1 MEKRVIRKVAVLGSG
16 VMGSRIACHFAGVG
30 LQVLLL
36 DIVPKEAAA
45 STKMAERNKIVND
58 ALSTAVKSNP
68 SPVYHKNVIKKIT
81 TGNFDDD
88 MKKIGDCDWVIEVV
102 VERLDIKKEVYEKV
116 EQFRK
121 PGTLITSNTSGIPIH
136 MLSEGRSDDF
146 KKHFCGTHFF
156 NPPRYLRL
164 LEIIPTPHTAPA
176 IVDFLM
182 NYGDLFLGKTTVLC
196 KDTPAF
202 IANRIGVFGIMS
214 LFGLVDKLGLT
225 IDEVDALTGPIIGRP
240 KSATFRTADVVG
252 IDTLVKVAKG
262 VYDNCPSDEARDVFN
277 IPAWLNKIVEK
288 NWLGDKTG
296 QGFFKKI
303 KLPITQGS
311 PEERKSDKEIQVLDL
326 KTFEYTPRKKAKF
339 ATVEA
344 AKPIDDLYT
353 RLKMLVAGNDKA
365 GEFYRHFHYG
375 LFSYISHRIPE
386 ISDELYRVDDAMMA
400 GFGWEIGA
408 FESWDVLGVEK
419 TTKAM
424 KEAGYKVARWID
436 EMLAAGNKSFY
447 KIEGGKKLYYDQN
460 NKAYKPLPGGDAFIV
475 MSNYQDKQVWKNG
488 SCRLYNLGDDVLGLQ
503 WFTKMGSIGGDVV
516 AGIQTAI
523 DKAEKNYKGLV
534 IANEGANFSAGANVG
549 MIFMLAI
556 DQEYDEL
563 DMAIRMFQNTMMR
576 ARYSSIPVVTAA
588 HGLTLG
594 GACEL
599 SLHSDKCCPAAE
611 TYTGLV
617 ELGVGL
623 IPGGGGTKEFVVR
636 ASDEMHEDEP
646 ETITLK
652 NRFLSI
658 ATAKVAT
665 SAFEGFELGIYRK
678 GLDEVV
684 MNQGRRIAEAKRSV
698 VEIFDSGYSMPVQ
711 RKDVKVLGQS
721 ALGALYAGINGM
733 WRANY
738 ATDHD
743 VVVAKKLAYVMC
755 GGDLSEPSL
764 VSEQYLLDLER
775 EAFLSLCGEKKTLE
789 RIQSVLKAGKP
800 VRN

>member
-1 MEKRVIRKVAVLGSG
+1 MEKRIIKKVAVLGSG
-16 VMGSRIACHFAGVG
+16 VMGSRIACHFAGIG

-36 DIVPKEAAA
+36 DIVPKEAIE
-45 STKMAERNKIVND
+45 SKKPIERNKIVND
-58 ALSTAVKSNP
+58 ALAAAIKSNP

-102 VERLDIKKEVYEKV
+102 VERLDIKKQVYEKV

-136 MLSEGRSDDF
+136 MLSEGRGDDF

-164 LEIIPTPHTAPA
+164 LEIIPTPDTDPA
-176 IVDFLM
+176 IIDFLM
-182 NYGDLFLGKTTVLC
+182 NYGDLYLGKTTVLC

-252 IDTLVKVAKG
+252 IDTLAKVAKG
-262 VYDNCPSDEARDVFN
+262 VYDNCPKDEARDVFK
-277 IPAWLNKIVEK
+277 IPSWLNKLVEN

-303 KLPITQGS
+303 KIPITAGS

-326 KTFEYTPRKKAKF
+326 KKFEYVPRVKAKF

-408 FESWDVLGVEK
+408 FESWDVLGVDK
-419 TTKAM
+419 TVKAM
-424 KEAGYKVARWID
+424 KDAGYKVASWVD

-447 KIEGGKKLYYDQN
+447 KIEAGKKLYYDQN
-460 NKAYKPLPGGDAFIV
+460 SQTYKPLPGADAFIV
-475 MSNYQDKQVWKNG
+475 MSNYQDKQIWKNG
-488 SCRLYNLGDDVLGLQ
+488 SCKLYDLGDDVLGLQ
-503 WFTKMGSIGGDVV
+503 WFTKMGSIGGDVI

-576 ARYSSIPVVTAA
+576 ARYSSIPVVIAA

-665 SAFEGFELGIYRK
+665 SAFEGFDIGIYRK

-698 VEIFDSGYSMPVQ
+698 VEIYDAGYSMPVQ
-711 RKDVKVLGQS
+711 RKDIKVLGQS

-755 GGDLSEPSL
+755 GGDLSEPSM

-789 RIQSVLKAGKP
+789 RIQSVLKSGKP
-800 VRN
+800 IRN

>member
-1 MEKRVIRKVAVLGSG
+1 MARRTIKKVAVLGSG
-16 VMGSRIACHFAGVG
+16 VMGSRIACHFAGIG
-30 LQVLLL
+30 LEVLLL
-36 DIVPKEAAA
+36 DIPAPPGSEGAKNN
-45 STKMAERNKIVND
+45 TDKNKIVND
-58 ALSTAVKSNP
+58 SLQAAVKSSP
-68 SPVYHKNVIKKIT
+68 SPLYYTDALKKIT
-81 TGNFDDD
+81 TGNFEDD
-88 MKKIGDCDWVIEVV
+88 MHKISGCDWVIEVV
-102 VERLDIKKEVYEKV
+102 VEKLDIKKSVYEKV

-121 PGTLITSNTSGIPIH
+121 PGTLITTNTSGIPIH
-136 MLSEGRSDDF
+136 LLNEGRSDDF

-164 LEIIPTPHTAPA
+164 LEIIPTAVTDPE
-176 IVDFLM
+176 VVNFLM
-182 NYGDLFLGKTTVLC
+182 HYGDLYLGKKTVLC

-202 IANRIGVFGIMS
+202 IANRIGVYGIMS
-214 LFGLVDKLGLT
+214 LFSLVDKMGLT

-262 VYDNCPSDEARDVFN
+262 VYENCPDDEARDVFK
-277 IPAWLNKIVEK
+277 IPEWLDKMIADNR
-288 NWLGDKTG
+288 LGDKTG
-296 QGFFKKI
+296 QGFFKKT
-303 KLPITQGS
+303 KGS
-311 PEERKSDKEIQVLDL
+311 SGEKEILTLDL
-326 KTFEYTPRKKAKF
+326 KTFDYKPRSKPRF

-344 AKPIDDLYT
+344 AKPIDDLKQ
-353 RLKMLVAGNDKA
+353 RLKMLCAGQDKA

-386 ISDELYRVDDAMMA
+386 ISDELYRVDDAMKA

-419 TTKAM
+419 TVNVM
-424 KEAGYKVARWID
+424 KEAGYKVAPWVEDMFSKGIS
-436 EMLAAGNKSFY
+436 SFY
-447 KIEGGKKLYYDQN
+447 KNENGKLLCYSPLNGSFISPAGDGN
-460 NKAYKPLPGGDAFIV
+460 NAFIV
-475 MSNYQDKQVWKNG
+475 MSHYEDKLVWKNN
-488 SCRLYNLGDDVLGLQ
+488 SCRLYHLGDDVLGLQ
-503 WFTKMGSIGGDVV
+503 WFTKMGSIGGDVLS
-516 AGIQTAI
+516 GIQTAI
-523 DKAEKNYKGLV
+523 DKAEKGYKGLV

-556 DQEYDEL
+556 EQEYDEL

-576 ARYSSIPVVTAA
+576 ARYCSVPVVTAP

-623 IPGGGGTKEFVVR
+623 IPGGGGTKEYVLR
-636 ASDEMHEDEP
+636 ASDEMHPDEP

-652 NRFLSI
+652 NRFLTI

-665 SAFEGFELGIYRK
+665 SAFEGFDIGVYRR

-684 MNQGRRIAEAKRSV
+684 MNQDRRIGEAKKSV
-698 VEIFDSGYSMPVQ
+698 LEIYDSGYVTPVQ
-711 RKDVKVLGQS
+711 RKDIKVLGRS
-721 ALGALYAGINGM
+721 ALGALYAGIHGM
-733 WRANY
+733 WRAGY

-755 GGDLSEPSL
+755 GGDLSEPAL

-789 RIQSVLKAGKP
+789 RIQSVLKGGKP
-800 VRN
+800 IRN

>member
-1 MEKRVIRKVAVLGSG
+1 MSKRTIKKVAVLGSG
-16 VMGSRIACHFAGVG
+16 VMGSRIACHFAGIG

-36 DIVPKEAAA
+36 DIVPKEAAE
-45 STKMAERNKIVND
+45 STKLAERNKLVND
-58 ALSTAVKSNP
+58 ALTAAIKSNP
-68 SPVYHKNVIKKIT
+68 SPVYHKNVVKKIT

-88 MKKIGDCDWVIEVV
+88 MKKIADCDWVIEVV
-102 VERLDIKKEVYEKV
+102 VERLDIKQKIFEQVEKY
-116 EQFRK
+116 RK

-136 MLSEGRSDDF
+136 MMAEGRSDDF

-164 LEIIPTPHTAPA
+164 LEIIPTPFTDPE
-176 IVDFLM
+176 IIDFLM
-182 NYGDLFLGKTTVLC
+182 SYGDLYLGKTTVLC

-202 IANRIGVFGIMS
+202 IANRIGVYGIMA
-214 LFGLVDKLGLT
+214 LFGLVDKMGLT

-262 VYDNCPSDEARDVFN
+262 VADNCPNDEARAAFT
-277 IPAWLNKIVEK
+277 IPSWLDKMVTN

-296 QGFFKKI
+296 QGFFAK
-303 KLPITQGS
+303 
-311 PEERKSDKEIQVLDL
+311 RKGEKGEKEITTLDL
-326 KTFEYTPRKKAKF
+326 KTFEYKPRTKAKF
-339 ATVEA
+339 ATLET

-353 RLKMLVAGNDKA
+353 RLKMLCAGTDKA

-408 FESWDVLGVEK
+408 FESWDVLGVAK
-419 TTKAM
+419 TAEAM
-424 KEAGYKVARWID
+424 KAAGYKIAAWVD
-436 EMLAAGNKSFY
+436 EMIAAGHKSFY
-447 KIEGGKKLYYDQN
+447 KVEAGKKYCYDPASKTY
-460 NKAYKPLPGGDAFIV
+460 KALPGGDAFIV
-475 MSNYQDKQVWKNG
+475 MSNYTDKLVWKNA

-503 WFTKMGSIGGDVV
+503 WFTKMGSIGGDVL

-523 DKAEKNYKGLV
+523 DKAEKGYKGLV

-556 DQEYDEL
+556 EQDYDEI
-563 DMAIRMFQNTMMR
+563 DMAIRMFQNTIMR
-576 ARYSSIPVVTAA
+576 VRYSSIPVVVAP
-588 HGLTLG
+588 HGLALG
-594 GACEL
+594 GACEM
-599 SLHSDKCCPAAE
+599 SLHADKVVPAAE

-617 ELGVGL
+617 EVGIGV
-623 IPGGGGTKEFVVR
+623 IPGGAGTKEFVLR
-636 ASDEMHEDEP
+636 AADEMHEDEP

-665 SAFEGFELGIYRK
+665 SAQEAFDLGIYRK
-678 GLDEVV
+678 GLDEIS
-684 MNQGRRIAEAKRSV
+684 MNQSRRIAEAKKSV
-698 VEIFDSGYSMPVQ
+698 IEIYDAGYTMPVM
-711 RKDVKVLGQS
+711 RNDIKVLGRS

-733 WRANY
+733 WRAKY

-743 VVVAKKLAYVMC
+743 VTVAKKLAYVMC
-755 GGDLSEPSL
+755 GGDLSEAQL

-789 RIQSVLKAGKP
+789 RIQSVLKSGKP

>member
-1 MEKRVIRKVAVLGSG
+1 MSNRVIKKVAVLGSG
-16 VMGSRIACHFAGVG
+16 VMGSRIACHFAGIGV
-30 LQVLLL
+30 QVILL
-36 DIVPKEAAA
+36 DIVPKEAIE
-45 STKMAERNKIVND
+45 SSDMKLRNKIVND
-58 ALSTAVKSNP
+58 ALAAAIKSNP
-68 SPVYHKNVIKKIT
+68 SPVYHKDVIKKIT
-81 TGNFDDD
+81 TGNFDDN
-88 MKKIGDCDWVIEVV
+88 MKDIASCDWIIEVV
-102 VERLDIKKEVYEKV
+102 VERLDIKQKVFEQVEK
-116 EQFRK
+116 FRK
-121 PGTLITSNTSGIPIH
+121 PGTLVTSNTSGIPIH
-136 MLSEGRSDDF
+136 LMAEGRSDDF
-146 KKHFCGTHFF
+146 KKHFCGSHFF

-164 LEIIPTPHTAPA
+164 LEIIPTPFTDPE
-176 IVDFLM
+176 IVAFLM
-182 NYGDLFLGKTTVLC
+182 HYGDLYLGKTTVLC

-202 IANRIGVFGIMS
+202 IANRIGVYGIMAI
-214 LFGLVDKLGLT
+214 FGLVDKLGLT
-225 IDEVDALTGPIIGRP
+225 IDEVDALTGPLIGRP

-262 VYDNCPSDEARDVFN
+262 VYDNCPTDEARETFV
-277 IPAWLNKIVEK
+277 IPAWLNKMVQN

-296 QGFFKKI
+296 QGFFKK
-303 KLPITQGS
+303 LPSSVKG
-311 PEERKSDKEIQVLDL
+311 EKEIQVLNL
-326 KTFEYTPRKKAKF
+326 KSLEYEARKKPKF
-339 ATVEA
+339 GTVEA
-344 AKPIDDLYT
+344 AKPIDDLFT
-353 RLKMLVAGNDKA
+353 RLKMLCAGTDKA
-365 GEFYRHFHYG
+365 GEFYRLFHYG

-386 ISDELYRVDDAMMA
+386 ISDELFRMDDAMMA

-408 FESWDVLGVEK
+408 FESWDVLGVAK
-419 TTKAM
+419 TTEAM
-424 KEAGYKVARWID
+424 KAAGYKVAVWVD
-436 EMLAAGNKSFY
+436 EMIARGNKSFY
-447 KIEGGKKLYYDQN
+447 KVEGGKKYCYDPSSKTY
-460 NKAYKPLPGGDAFIV
+460 KALPGAEAFIV
-475 MSNYQDKQVWKNG
+475 MSNYTDKQIWKNG
-488 SCRLYNLGDDVLGLQ
+488 SCRLYDLGDDVLGLQ
-503 WFTKMGSIGGDVV
+503 WFTKMGSIGGDVL

-534 IANEGANFSAGANVG
+534 IANEGSNFSAGANVG

-576 ARYSSIPVVTAA
+576 ARFSSIPVVTAP
-588 HGLTLG
+588 HGLALG

-623 IPGGGGTKEFVVR
+623 IPGGGGTKEFTLR

-652 NRFLSI
+652 NRFITI

-665 SAFEGFELGIYRK
+665 SAYEGFGIGVYRK

-698 VEIFDSGYSMPVQ
+698 IELYESGYTSPVQ

-721 ALGALYAGINGM
+721 ALGALYAGINGL

-755 GGDLSEPSL
+755 GGDLSEPTM

-789 RIQSVLKAGKP
+789 RIQSVLKGGKP

>member
-1 MEKRVIRKVAVLGSG
+1 MKRTIKKVAVLGSG

-30 LQVLLL
+30 VQVLLL
-36 DIVPKEAAA
+36 DMVPKEAVE
-45 STKMAERNKIVND
+45 SKKPAERNKLVND
-58 ALSTAVKSNP
+58 ALTAAIKSNP
-68 SPVYHKNVIKKIT
+68 SPVYHKDVVKKIS
-81 TGNFDDD
+81 TGNFDDN
-88 MKKIGDCDWVIEVV
+88 MKDIAGCDWIIEVV
-102 VERLDIKKEVYEKV
+102 VERLDIKQLIYEKV
-116 EQFRK
+116 EQYRK
-121 PGTLITSNTSGIPIH
+121 PGTLVTSNTSGIPIH
-136 MLSEGRSDDF
+136 LMAEGRSEDF

-164 LEIIPTPHTAPA
+164 LEIIPTPHTDPA
-176 IVDFLM
+176 VVDFLM
-182 NYGDLFLGKTTVLC
+182 NYGDLILGKTTVLC

-202 IANRIGVFGIMS
+202 IANRIGVYGIMAI
-214 LFGLVDKLGLT
+214 FGLVDKLGLT
-225 IDEVDALTGPIIGRP
+225 IDEVDALTGPLIGRP

-262 VYDNCPSDEARDVFN
+262 VYDNCPADEARASFE
-277 IPAWLNKIVEK
+277 IPAWLNKMVEN

-296 QGFFKKI
+296 QGFFAKK
-303 KLPITQGS
+303 KGPNG
-311 PEERKSDKEIQVLDL
+311 EKEILTLDL
-326 KTFEYTPRKKAKF
+326 KSFEYKPRTKAKF
-339 ATVEA
+339 ASLEA
-344 AKPIDDLYT
+344 AKPVDDLHQ
-353 RLKMLVAGNDKA
+353 RIKLLVASPDKA

-408 FESWDVLGVEK
+408 FETWDLLGVER
-419 TTKAM
+419 TVKAM
-424 KEAGYKVARWID
+424 KEAGYSVAAWV
-436 EMLAAGNKSFY
+436 EAMLAAGNKQFY
-447 KIEGGKKLYYDQN
+447 KVETGKKYCYDPASQS
-460 NKAYKPLPGGDAFIV
+460 YKPLPGAEAFV
-475 MSNYQDKQVWKNG
+475 VLSNYQDKIVWKNG
-488 SCRLYNLGDDVLGLQ
+488 SCRLYDIGDDVLGLQ
-503 WFTKMGSIGGDVV
+503 WSTKMGSIGGDVL

-556 DQEYDEL
+556 EQEYDEL
-563 DMAIRMFQNTMMR
+563 DMAIRLFQNTMMR
-576 ARYSSIPVVTAA
+576 ARYSSVPVVVAP
-588 HGLTLG
+588 HGLALG

-599 SLHSDKCCPAAE
+599 SLHADKVCPAAE

-623 IPGGGGTKEFVVR
+623 IPGGGGTKEFVLR
-636 ASDEMHEDEP
+636 AADEMHEDEP

-652 NRFLSI
+652 NRFLTI

-665 SAFEGFELGIYRK
+665 SAAEGFQIGVYRK

-698 VEIFDSGYSMPVQ
+698 IELSDSGYTAPVQ

-721 ALGALYAGINGM
+721 ALGALYAGIHSM
-733 WRANY
+733 RTANY
-738 ATDHD
+738 ATEHD
-743 VVVAKKLAYVMC
+743 ALVARKLAYVMC
-755 GGDLSEPSL
+755 GGDLSEPTL
-764 VSEQYLLDLER
+764 VTEQYLLDLER

-789 RIQSVLKAGKP
+789 RIQSVLKSGKP

>member
-1 MEKRVIRKVAVLGSG
+1 MSKRTIKKVAVLGSG
-16 VMGSRIACHFAGVG
+16 VMGSRIACHFAGIGV
-30 LQVLLL
+30 QVLLL
-36 DIVPKEAAA
+36 DIAAPLPPEGEISKA
-45 STKMAERNKIVND
+45 PDKNKIVND
-58 ALSTAVKSNP
+58 ALTAAIKSNP
-68 SPVYHKNVIKKIT
+68 SPVYHKDVIKKIS
-81 TGNFDDD
+81 TGNFDDN
-88 MKKIGDCDWVIEVV
+88 MKDIASCDWVIEVV
-102 VERLDIKKEVYEKV
+102 VERLDIKQKVFEQVEKY
-116 EQFRK
+116 RK

-136 MLSEGRSDDF
+136 MMAEGRSDDF

-164 LEIIPTPHTAPA
+164 LEIIPTPYTDPE

-182 NYGDLFLGKTTVLC
+182 NYGDLYLGKTTVLC

-202 IANRIGVFGIMS
+202 IANRIGVFGMMAIMN
-214 LFGLVDKLGLT
+214 VKEKLQLS
-225 IDEVDALTGPIIGRP
+225 IDEIDALTGPIIGRP

-262 VYDNCPSDEARDVFN
+262 VADNCPNDEARDQFN
-277 IPAWLNKIVEK
+277 IPAWLDKMVAN

-296 QGFFKKI
+296 QGFFKKT
-303 KLPITQGS
+303 KGPGG
-311 PEERKSDKEIQVLDL
+311 EKEILTLNLD
-326 KTFEYTPRKKAKF
+326 TMEYGARIKPKF
-339 ATVEA
+339 ATLEA

-353 RLKMLVAGNDKA
+353 RLKMLVSGQDKA
-365 GEFYRHFHYG
+365 GEFYRLFHYG

-386 ISDELYRVDDAMMA
+386 ISDELYRVDDGMMA

-408 FESWDVLGVEK
+408 FESWDVLGVTK
-419 TTKAM
+419 TTEAM
-424 KEAGYKVARWID
+424 KAAGFKVAPWID

-447 KIEGGKKLYYDQN
+447 RIEGGKKYCYDPAS
-460 NKAYKPLPGGDAFIV
+460 KTYKILPGGEAFIV
-475 MSNYQDKQVWKNG
+475 MSNYTDKQIWKNG
-488 SCRLYNLGDDVLGLQ
+488 SCRLYDLGDDVLGLQ
-503 WFTKMGSIGGDVV
+503 WFTKMGSIGGDVL
-516 AGIQTAI
+516 AGMQTAI

-534 IANEGANFSAGANVG
+534 IANEGPNFSAGANVG

-576 ARYSSIPVVTAA
+576 ARYSSIPVVIAP
-588 HGLTLG
+588 HGLALG

-623 IPGGGGTKEFVVR
+623 IPGGGGTKEFVLR

-665 SAFEGFELGIYRK
+665 SAHEGFGLGVYRK

-684 MNQGRRIAEAKRSV
+684 MNQGRRISEAK
-698 VEIFDSGYSMPVQ
+698 
-711 RKDVKVLGQS
+711 K
-721 ALGALYAGINGM
+721 
-733 WRANY
+733 
-738 ATDHD
+738 
-743 VVVAKKLAYVMC
+743 MC
-755 GGDLSEPSL
+755 GGDLSEPTL

-789 RIQSVLKAGKP
+789 RIQSVLKSGRP

>member
-1 MEKRVIRKVAVLGSG
+1 MKRTIKKVAVLGSG
-16 VMGSRIACHFAGVG
+16 VMGSRIACHFAGIGV
-30 LQVLLL
+30 QTLLL
-36 DIVPKEAAA
+36 DIVPKEAAE
-45 STKMAERNKIVND
+45 STKPAERNKLVND
-58 ALSTAVKSNP
+58 ALAAAIKSNP
-68 SPVYHKNVIKKIT
+68 SPVYHKDAVKKIT
-81 TGNFDDD
+81 TGNFDDN
-88 MKKIGDCDWVIEVV
+88 MKDVAGCDWIIEVV
-102 VERLDIKKEVYEKV
+102 VERLDIKKQVFDKV

-121 PGTLITSNTSGIPIH
+121 HGTLITSNTSGIPIH
-136 MLSEGRSDDF
+136 MMAEGRSDDF

-164 LEIIPTPHTAPA
+164 LEIIPTPFTDPA

-182 NYGDLFLGKTTVLC
+182 TYGDLYLGKTTVLC

-202 IANRIGVFGIMS
+202 IANRIGVYGIMA
-214 LFGLVDKLGLT
+214 LFGLVNKMGLT

-252 IDTLVKVAKG
+252 IDTLVKVARG
-262 VYDNCPSDEARDVFN
+262 VYDNCPADEARNSFT
-277 IPAWLNKIVEK
+277 IPDWLQKMVDN

-296 QGFFKKI
+296 QGFFKKS
-303 KLPITQGS
+303 KGGGG
-311 PEERKSDKEIQVLDL
+311 EKEILTLNL
-326 KTFEYTPRKKAKF
+326 KTSEYGPRVKPKF
-339 ATVEA
+339 STVEA
-344 AKPIDDLYT
+344 AKSIDDLQQ
-353 RLKMLVAGNDKA
+353 RLKMLCAGQDKA

-419 TTKAM
+419 TV
-424 KEAGYKVARWID
+424 KEMQDTGYKVAGWVN
-436 EMLAAGNKSFY
+436 EMIAAGNKSFY
-447 KIEGGKKLYYDQN
+447 KIEAGKKLCYDPATKTY
-460 NKAYKPLPGGDAFIV
+460 KALPGGEAFIV
-475 MSNYQDKQVWKNG
+475 MSNYTDKQIWKNG
-488 SCRLYNLGDDVLGLQ
+488 SCRLYDLGDDVLGLQ
-503 WFTKMGSIGGDVV
+503 WFTKMGSIGGDVLS
-516 AGIQTAI
+516 GIQTAI
-523 DKAEKNYKGLV
+523 DKAEKGYKGLM

-576 ARYSSIPVVTAA
+576 ARYSSVPVVVAP
-588 HGLTLG
+588 HGLALG

-599 SLHSDKCCPAAE
+599 SLHADKCCPAAE

-665 SAFEGFELGIYRK
+665 SAAEAFDLGIYRK

-684 MNQGRRIAEAKRSV
+684 INQGRRIAEAKKSV
-698 VEIFDSGYSMPVQ
+698 VEIFDAGYTTPVQ
-711 RKDVKVLGQS
+711 RKDIKVLGRS

-733 WRANY
+733 WRASY

-755 GGDLSEPSL
+755 GGDLSEPQL
-764 VSEQYLLDLER
+764 VTEQYLLDLER
-775 EAFLSLCGEKKTLE
+775 EAFLSLCGERKSLE
-789 RIQSVLKAGKP
+789 RIQSVLKGGKP

>member
-1 MEKRVIRKVAVLGSG
+1 MEKRIIKKVAVLGSG

-36 DIVPKEAAA
+36 DIVPKEATE
-45 STKMAERNKIVND
+45 SKKPAERNKIVND
-58 ALSTAVKSNP
+58 ALSAAIKSNP

-81 TGNFDDD
+81 TGNFEDDI
-88 MKKIGDCDWVIEVV
+88 KKISDCDWVIEVV
-102 VERLDIKKEVYEKV
+102 VERLDIKKQVYEKV

-164 LEIIPTPHTAPA
+164 LEIIPTPDTDPS
-176 IVDFLM
+176 IIDFLM
-182 NYGDLFLGKTTVLC
+182 GYGDLYLGKTTVLC

-262 VYDNCPSDEARDVFN
+262 VYDNCPTDEARDSFN
-277 IPAWLNKIVEK
+277 IPAWLQKMVDN

-296 QGFFKKI
+296 QGFFNKTK
-303 KLPITQGS
+303 GS
-311 PEERKSDKEIQVLDL
+311 GGEKEILTLDL
-326 KTFEYTPRKKAKF
+326 KSFEYKPRVRSKF
-339 ATVEA
+339 STVEA

-353 RLKMLVAGNDKA
+353 RLKMLVAGQDKA

-386 ISDELYRVDDAMMA
+386 ISNELYRVDDAMMA

-408 FESWDVLGVEK
+408 FESWDVLGVIK
-419 TTKAM
+419 TTEAM
-424 KEAGYKVARWID
+424 KAAGYKVAPWID
-436 EMLAAGNKSFY
+436 EMIAAGNKSFY
-447 KIEGGKKLYYDQN
+447 KIEAGKKLYYDQHS
-460 NKAYKPLPGGDAFIV
+460 KTYKPLPGADAFIV
-475 MSNYQDKQVWKNG
+475 MSNYQDKQIWKNG
-488 SCRLYNLGDDVLGLQ
+488 SCKLYDLGDDVVGLQ
-503 WFTKMGSIGGDVV
+503 WFTKMGSIGGDVL

-534 IANEGANFSAGANVG
+534 IANEGPNFSAGANVG

-623 IPGGGGTKEFVVR
+623 IPGGGGTKEFTLR

-665 SAFEGFELGIYRK
+665 SAFEGFDIGIYRK

-684 MNQGRRIAEAKRSV
+684 MNQGRRIAEAKKSV
-698 VEIFDSGYSMPVQ
+698 MEIYDSGYSMPVQ

-789 RIQSVLKAGKP
+789 RIQSVLKGGKP

>member
-1 MEKRVIRKVAVLGSG
+1 
-16 VMGSRIACHFAGVG
+16 MGSRIACHFAGVG
-30 LQVLLL
+30 VQVLLM
-36 DIVPKEAAA
+36 DMVPKEAAESA
-45 STKMAERNKIVND
+45 KPAERNKLVND
-58 ALSTAVKSNP
+58 ALTAAVKSNP
-68 SPVYHKNVIKKIT
+68 SPVYDKNVVKKIT
-81 TGNFDDD
+81 TGNFDDN
-88 MKKIGDCDWVIEVV
+88 MKEIAGCDWIIEVV
-102 VERLDIKKEVYEKV
+102 VERLDIKKLIYDKV

-121 PGTLITSNTSGIPIH
+121 PGTLVTSNTSGIPIH
-136 MLSEGRSDDF
+136 LMAEGRSDDF

-164 LEIIPTPHTAPA
+164 LEIIPTPHTDPE
-176 IVDFLM
+176 VVGFLLH
-182 NYGDLFLGKTTVLC
+182 YGDLILGKTTVLC

-202 IANRIGVFGIMS
+202 IANRIGVYGIMAI
-214 LFGLVDKLGLT
+214 FGLVDKMGLT

-252 IDTLVKVAKG
+252 IDTLVKVARG
-262 VYDNCPSDEARDVFN
+262 VYDNCPADEARESFV
-277 IPAWLNKIVEK
+277 IPEWLNKMVEN

-296 QGFFKKI
+296 QGFFKKT
-303 KLPITQGS
+303 KGAGG
-311 PEERKSDKEIQVLDL
+311 EKEILTLDL
-326 KTFEYTPRKKAKF
+326 KTMEYGPRARAKF

-344 AKPIDDLYT
+344 AKPVDDLHQ
-353 RLKMLVAGNDKA
+353 RLKMLAGGADKA

-375 LFSYISHRIPE
+375 LFAYISHRIPE
-386 ISDELYRVDDAMMA
+386 ISDEIYRVDDAMMA

-419 TTKAM
+419 TLKAM
-424 KEAGYKVARWID
+424 QEAGYPVASWVE
-436 EMLAAGNKSFY
+436 EMVAAGNKSFY
-447 KIEGGKKLYYDQN
+447 KVEAGKKYSYDPAS
-460 NKAYKPLPGGDAFIV
+460 KTYKPLPGGEAFIIL
-475 MSNYQDKQVWKNG
+475 SHYQDKLVWKNS
-488 SCRLYNLGDDVLGLQ
+488 SCRLYDIGGDVLGLQ
-503 WFTKMGSIGGDVV
+503 WFTKMGSIGGDVLS
-516 AGIQTAI
+516 GIQTAI
-523 DKAEKNYKGLV
+523 EKAEKSYKGLV
-534 IANEGANFSAGANVG
+534 IANEGTNFSAGANVG

-563 DMAIRMFQNTMMR
+563 DMAIRLFQNTMMR
-576 ARYSSIPVVTAA
+576 ARYSSVPVVVAP
-588 HGLTLG
+588 HGLALG

-599 SLHSDKCCPAAE
+599 SLHADKCCPAAE

-623 IPGGGGTKEFVVR
+623 IPGGGGTKEFVLR
-636 ASDEMHEDEP
+636 AGDEMHEDEP

-652 NRFLSI
+652 NRFLTI

-665 SAFEGFELGIYRK
+665 SAAEGFGIGVYRK

-684 MNQGRRIAEAKRSV
+684 VNQGRRIAEAKRSAI
-698 VEIFDSGYSMPVQ
+698 EFYDSGYTAPVQ
-711 RKDVKVLGQS
+711 RKDVKVLGRS

-733 WRANY
+733 WRAGY

-743 VVVAKKLAYVMC
+743 VAVAKKLAYVMC
-755 GGDLSEPSL
+755 GGDLSEPTL

-789 RIQSVLKAGKP
+789 RIQSVLKSGKP